1 MANII
6 DYIKWRGD
14 LSLEV
19 SPLNE
24 IDNLILSR
32 ISYLPFEKIN
42 FKDKDSFVKLADQFL
57 ELKKEDF
64 HQVDDIMLI
73 EELSKSIRFKDLLF
87 SDYFEKVDPLEE
99 IQFSAINIWIPNNE
113 IFVSYRGTDATLVG
127 WKEDFNMSFM
137 NHVPSQLEGV
147 RYLEDIAQKYPR
159 KKIRIGGHSKGGN
172 VAVYSGIFCN
182 HKIKNRIIEITN
194 ADGPGFDSL
203 VIKTKEYSQ
212 ILNRIHTYIPQSSVI
227 GRLLEHEEE
236 YQIVESV
243 QKGIMQHDIYSWQVE
258 GAKIVSISEITN
270 GSEVVN
276 GVVRSW
282 LKNTTTEQRRDFI
295 NIVYEIISTTNASS
309 IHELS
314 IGLLK
319 NIGTVVDTYKNI
331 GEEEKKE
338 IKDILKIL
346 VKTSFH
352 TLKDGIPTHRDKK
365 SKYHNTEII

>member
-1 MANII
+1 MSNIV

-32 ISYLPFEKIN
+32 ISYLPFERIN
-42 FKDKDSFVKLADQFL
+42 FKDKDSFVELADQFL

-64 HQVDDIMLI
+64 HQIDDIMLV
-73 EELSKSIRFKDLLF
+73 EELSKSIRFKNLLF
-87 SDYFEKVDPLEE
+87 SDYFDKIDPLEE
-99 IQFSAINIWIPNNE
+99 IQFSAITIWLPNNE

-137 NHVPSQLEGV
+137 SNVPSQIEGV
-147 RYLEDIAQKYPR
+147 KYLENIARKYPR

-182 HKIKNRIIEITN
+182 NKIKNRIIEIIN
-194 ADGPGFDSL
+194 ADGPGFDSSI
-203 VIKTKEYSQ
+203 IKTGEYRD

-236 YQIVESV
+236 YKIVESI

-258 GAKIVSISEITN
+258 GPKIVSISENTN
-270 GSEVVN
+270 GSEIVN

-282 LKNTTTEQRRDFI
+282 LKNTTPEQRKNFI
-295 NIVYEIISTTNASS
+295 NIIYDVLSTTNVSS
-309 IHELS
+309 IHDLS
-314 IGLLK
+314 MGLLK
-319 NIGTVVDTYKNI
+319 NIGIVVDTYKNI
-331 GEEEKKE
+331 DENEKRE
-338 IKDILKIL
+338 IKEILKIL

-352 TLKDGIPTHRDKK
+352 TLKEEIPIHRDNKRK
-365 SKYHNTEII
+365 

>member
-1 MANII
+1 MSNIV

-32 ISYLPFEKIN
+32 ISYLPFERIN
-42 FKDKDSFVKLADQFL
+42 FKDKDSFVELADQFL

-64 HQVDDIMLI
+64 HQIDDIMLV
-73 EELSKSIRFKDLLF
+73 EELSKSIRFKNLLF
-87 SDYFEKVDPLEE
+87 SDYFDKIDPLEE
-99 IQFSAINIWIPNNE
+99 IQFSAITIWLPNNE

-137 NHVPSQLEGV
+137 SNVPSQIEGV
-147 RYLEDIAQKYPR
+147 KYLENIARKYPR

-182 HKIKNRIIEITN
+182 NKIKNRIIEIIN
-194 ADGPGFDSL
+194 ADGPGFDSSI
-203 VIKTKEYSQ
+203 IKTGEYRD

-236 YQIVESV
+236 YKIVESI

-258 GAKIVSISEITN
+258 GPKIVSISENTN
-270 GSEVVN
+270 GSEIVN

-282 LKNTTTEQRRDFI
+282 LKNTTPEQRKNFI
-295 NIVYEIISTTNASS
+295 NIIYDVVSTTNVSS
-309 IHELS
+309 IHDLS

-331 GEEEKKE
+331 DENEKRE
-338 IKDILKIL
+338 IKEILKIL

-352 TLKDGIPTHRDKK
+352 TLKEEIPIHRDNKRK
-365 SKYHNTEII
+365 

>member
-1 MANII
+1 MSNIV

-32 ISYLPFEKIN
+32 ISYLPFERIN
-42 FKDKDSFVKLADQFL
+42 FKDKDSFVELEDQFL

-64 HQVDDIMLI
+64 HQIDDIMLV
-73 EELSKSIRFKDLLF
+73 EELSKSIRFKNLLF
-87 SDYFEKVDPLEE
+87 SDYFDKIDPLEE
-99 IQFSAINIWIPNNE
+99 IQFSAITIWLPNNE

-137 NHVPSQLEGV
+137 SNVPSQIEGV
-147 RYLEDIAQKYPR
+147 KYLENIARKYPR

-182 HKIKNRIIEITN
+182 KKIKNRIIEITN
-194 ADGPGFDSL
+194 ADGPGFDTSI
-203 VIKTKEYSQ
+203 IKTGEYRD

-236 YQIVESV
+236 YKIVESI

-258 GAKIVSISEITN
+258 GPKIVSISENTN
-270 GSEVVN
+270 GSEIVN

-282 LKNTTTEQRRDFI
+282 LKSTTPEQRKNFI
-295 NIVYEIISTTNASS
+295 NIIYDVLSTTNVSN
-309 IHELS
+309 IHDLS

-319 NIGTVVDTYKNI
+319 NIGTVVDTYKNMD
-331 GEEEKKE
+331 ENEKRE
-338 IKDILKIL
+338 IKEILKIL

-352 TLKDGIPTHRDKK
+352 TLKEEIPIYRD
-365 SKYHNTEII
+365 SKRK

>member
-1 MANII
+1 MSNIV

-32 ISYLPFEKIN
+32 ISYLPFERIN
-42 FKDKDSFVKLADQFL
+42 FKDKDSFVELADQFL

-64 HQVDDIMLI
+64 HQIDDIMLV
-73 EELSKSIRFKDLLF
+73 EELSKSIRFKNLLF
-87 SDYFEKVDPLEE
+87 SDYFDKIDPLEE
-99 IQFSAINIWIPNNE
+99 IQFSAITIWLPNNE

-137 NHVPSQLEGV
+137 SNVPSQIEGV
-147 RYLEDIAQKYPR
+147 KYLENIARKYPR

-182 HKIKNRIIEITN
+182 NKIKNRIIEIIN
-194 ADGPGFDSL
+194 ADGPGFDSSI
-203 VIKTKEYSQ
+203 IKTGEYRD

-236 YQIVESV
+236 YKIVESI

-258 GAKIVSISEITN
+258 GPKIVSISENTN
-270 GSEVVN
+270 GSEIVN

-282 LKNTTTEQRRDFI
+282 LKNTTPEQRKNFI
-295 NIVYEIISTTNASS
+295 NIIYDVLSTTNVSS
-309 IHELS
+309 IHDLS
-314 IGLLK
+314 MGLFK
-319 NIGTVVDTYKNI
+319 NIGIVVDTYKNI
-331 GEEEKKE
+331 DENEKRE
-338 IKDILKIL
+338 IKEILKIL

-352 TLKDGIPTHRDKK
+352 TLKEEIPIYRD
-365 SKYHNTEII
+365 SKRK

>member
-1 MANII
+1 MSNIV

-32 ISYLPFEKIN
+32 ISYLPFERIN
-42 FKDKDSFVKLADQFL
+42 FKDKDSFVELADQFL

-64 HQVDDIMLI
+64 HQIDDIMLV
-73 EELSKSIRFKDLLF
+73 EELSKSIRFKNLLF
-87 SDYFEKVDPLEE
+87 SDYFDKIDPLEE
-99 IQFSAINIWIPNNE
+99 IQFSAITIWLPNNE

-137 NHVPSQLEGV
+137 SNVPSQIEGV
-147 RYLEDIAQKYPR
+147 KYLENIARKYPR

-182 HKIKNRIIEITN
+182 NKIKNRIIEIIN
-194 ADGPGFDSL
+194 ADGPGFDSSI
-203 VIKTKEYSQ
+203 IKTGEYRD

-236 YQIVESV
+236 YKIVESI

-258 GAKIVSISEITN
+258 GPKIVSISENTN
-270 GSEVVN
+270 GSEIVN

-282 LKNTTTEQRRDFI
+282 LKNTTPEQRKNFI
-295 NIVYEIISTTNASS
+295 NIIYDVVSTTNVSS
-309 IHELS
+309 IHDLS
-314 IGLLK
+314 MGLLK
-319 NIGTVVDTYKNI
+319 NIGIVVDTYKNI
-331 GEEEKKE
+331 DENEKRE
-338 IKDILKIL
+338 IKEILKIL

-352 TLKDGIPTHRDKK
+352 TLKEEIPIHRDNKRK
-365 SKYHNTEII
+365 